1 MDSNSVGSEESFL
14 QHVERSTESQ
24 PEQEFL
30 LEQLQLLSSSGI
42 TGQQALRAIVQMC
55 PDTQHRITVTNA
67 IKTLQATMRKS

>member
-1 MDSNSVGSEESFL
+1 MWNVPA
-14 QHVERSTESQ
+14 ESQ

-42 TGQQALRAIVQMC
+42 TGQQALSAIVQMF
-55 PDTQHRITVTNA
+55 PDTQQKITVTNA